1 MTLTPAARATPHPGR
16 APALPL
22 LHLSRQL
29 PQLPLL
35 PLLTRLAWAAGLL
48 GASLLAAHAVQAQP
62 QAAGPAP
69 TKAQATP
76 ASPVPGPAP
85 TAAKAPPHKV
95 ARDLQ
100 LALDARQAPVVPWLR
115 EVNGQRVV
123 RVQITGQGRGAEL
136 IDVREEIGRRG
147 GQVLS
152 HDPATSSALAVLPA
166 ALVAPIASRADVMH
180 VAPDRLE
187 GMSGSQ
193 AGAVTA
199 VPGFAP
205 GTTTLRGR
213 NDLALLG
220 E

>member
-1 MTLTPAARATPHPGR
+1 MTFTPAVRANPHPVR
-16 APALPL
+16 AKATTRLSRLPL
-22 LHLSRQL
+22 S
-29 PQLPLL
+29 
-35 PLLTRLAWAAGLL
+35 TRLAWAVGLL
-48 GASLLAAHAVQAQP
+48 GACLLAAPVAQAQAQGP
-62 QAAGPAP
+62 AAGPAP
-69 TKAQATP
+69 
-76 ASPVPGPAP
+76 AP
-85 TAAKAPPHKV
+85 AKAPSHKV
-95 ARDLQ
+95 ARELQ
-100 LALDARQAPVVPWLR
+100 LALDARQAPLVPWLR

-136 IDVREEIGRRG
+136 AAVREEIGRRG

-180 VAPDRLE
+180 MAPDRLE
-187 GMSGSQ
+187 GISGGQ
-193 AGAVTA
+193 TGAVSA

-205 GTTTLRGR
+205 GTSTLRGR

>member
-1 MTLTPAARATPHPGR
+1 MTLNATSWATRHSERAK
-16 APALPL
+16 A
-22 LHLSRQL
+22 L
-29 PQLPLL
+29 PQLPPPPRL
-35 PLLTRLAWAAGLL
+35 PRLIWRAWTAGLL

-115 EVNGQRVV
+115 EVNGHRVV
-123 RVQITGQGRGAEL
+123 RVQITGRGRGAEL
-136 IDVREEIGRRG
+136 IEVREEVGRRG

-187 GMSGSQ
+187 DAPGSQ
-193 AGAVTA
+193 GATVTT